1 VTITIR
7 EEERMARSPSVISGV
22 VLSPD
27 GKPVSNAR
35 VYFTAGPVPLPE
47 IAAVTDNSGAFTL
60 TAPAPGEY
68 VIESAADEFGAR
80 SSKVKVKGGEQVR
93 LDLKLKG

>member
-1 VTITIR
+1 
-7 EEERMARSPSVISGV
+7 MAPSVIAGV
-22 VLSPD
+22 VRGPD

-47 IAAVTDNSGAFTL
+47 IAAVTDDRGAFSL

-68 VIESAADEFGAR
+68 VVESAADEFGAR
-80 SSKVKVKGGEQVR
+80 SSKVKVKGGEPVR
-93 LDLKLKG
+93 LDLKLKET

>member
-1 VTITIR
+1 
-7 EEERMARSPSVISGV
+7 MARSPSVISGV
-22 VLSPD
+22 VRGPD

-35 VYFTAGPVPLPE
+35 VYFTAGPVPLPD
-47 IAAVTDNSGAFTL
+47 IAAITDKSGTFSL

-68 VIESAADEFGAR
+68 VIESTADEFGAR

-93 LDLKLKG
+93 LDLKLKN